1 MDVKSTVR
9 KDTEKDVLM
18 QKMQHVE
25 TKSCFKKLVA
35 GTKNK
40 GLIKE

>member
-1 MDVKSTVR
+1 MDVKGTVR
-9 KDTEKDVLM
+9 KEKEALM